1 MQDNEWIEDHPILV
15 APHSAFLSL
24 TPFTPFTPWTTTVE
38 SGRDGVTLSIPFSFQ
53 LFGTVFI
60 LTDPFCCFFSHFFVG
75 LVQR

>member
-38 SGRDGVTLSIPFSFQ
+38 SGRDGVTLSIPFSFSSLA
-53 LFGTVFI
+53 LFSYL
-60 LTDPFCCFFSHFFVG
+60 LTLSVVFFSHFFVG
-75 LVQR
+75 LAQR